1 MSRSKHNMARM
12 FSYSFKNIR
21 RAPFQAA
28 GSVLVLI
35 LTFTAAQAF
44 VLVSLASSVLLHYF
58 ETRPQVTAFFT
69 DDISEQ
75 QIFLVKEQMEAQP
88 YVSGVTY
95 ISKAQAL
102 ELYRQQNDNDPLLL
116 EMVTADILPA
126 SLEVSA
132 RSAQN
137 LQTIS
142 DYLTNVT
149 GVEEVTYQ
157 KDVIEALQQWT
168 NGLRIGGLIL
178 VGFLVGTSL
187 LITTILI
194 SMKVAQKRQEIKT
207 MRLLGASPWFVR
219 GPFLLEGALYGL
231 ASAVIAWGVVY
242 VGLLYATPTLVGFL
256 GEIPLLPVPVTT
268 MLWLLA
274 GGAGAGVTMGV
285 VSGSLSTSRY

>member
-1 MSRSKHNMARM
+1 
-12 FSYSFKNIR
+12 
-21 RAPFQAA
+21 
-28 GSVLVLI
+28 
-35 LTFTAAQAF
+35 
-44 VLVSLASSVLLHYF
+44 VLLHYF

-69 DDISEQ
+69 DDITEQ
-75 QIFLVKEQMEAQP
+75 QIFMVKEQLEAQT
-88 YVSGVTY
+88 YVAGVTY
-95 ISKAQAL
+95 VSKNQAL
-102 ELYRQQNDNDPLLL
+102 ELYRQQNQHDPLLL

-132 RSAQN
+132 RSSEH

-142 DYLTNVT
+142 DYLSGVT

-157 KDVIEALQQWT
+157 KDVIEALQRWT

-219 GPFLLEGALYGL
+219 GPFLLEGAIYGMT
-231 ASAVIAWGVVY
+231 SAVVAWGVIY
-242 VGLLYATPTLVGFL
+242 ICLLYATPVLVGFL
-256 GEIPLLPVPVTT
+256 GEIPLLPVPVNT
-268 MLWLLA
+268 MLMLL
-274 GGAGAGVTMGV
+274 GGSVAAGVTMGV
-285 VSGSLSTSRY
+285 VSGSLSTSRYE